1 LSAGVPYELQ
11 LKTQDEHSKTRSTSD
26 VLHDVVHR
34 IVEHEPAFRA
44 FLRKRLSN
52 ETIVEDV
59 FQQCLLRAVER
70 QHSVKNQESVVAWF
84 YQILRNAVI
93 DYYRSK
99 HSEEAR
105 HQAFG
110 KEAEVLQQREV
121 PSLDALKGTI
131 CACLDEV
138 VGTLRPGYGELIRRI
153 DLGDESTAAV
163 AKALHISTSNATVR
177 LHRARQALRNKLE
190 EACGVCT
197 KHGCLNCTCS

>member
-1 LSAGVPYELQ
+1 MD
-11 LKTQDEHSKTRSTSD
+11 TQGKHSQARSTSGL
-26 VLHDVVHR
+26 LHDVVHR
-34 IVEHEPAFRA
+34 IVDNEPAFRA
-44 FLRKRLSN
+44 FLRKRLGN

-99 HSEEAR
+99 ATEDAR
-105 HQAFG
+105 HQAFE
-110 KEAEVLQQREV
+110 KEAEVLQPQAV
-121 PSLDALKGTI
+121 PSLDAVKATI

-153 DLGDESTAAV
+153 DLGGESTAEV
-163 AKALHISTSNATVR
+163 AKALRISTSNATVR
-177 LHRARQALRNKLE
+177 LHRARQALRNSLE

>member
-1 LSAGVPYELQ
+1 MSLQ
-11 LKTQDEHSKTRSTSD
+11 LQQQDDHSKAQSAD

-34 IVEHEPAFRA
+34 IIEHEPAFRA
-44 FLRKRLSN
+44 FLRKRIGN

-70 QHSVKNQESVVAWF
+70 QHSLNNQESVVAWF
-84 YQILRNAVI
+84 YQILRNAII

-99 HSEEAR
+99 AAADARQEA
-105 HQAFG
+105 FE
-110 KEAEVLQQREV
+110 KEAEVLQPHEV
-121 PSLDALKGTI
+121 PSLDAVNATI

-138 VGTLRPGYGELIRRI
+138 LGTLRPGYGELIRRI
-153 DLGDESTAAV
+153 DLGGESTTEV
-163 AKALHISTSNATVR
+163 AKSLRISPGNAAVR
-177 LHRARQALRNKLE
+177 LHRARQALRNSLE